1 VTKDQCPWCGAY
13 LHDYGDVGPLHMKD
27 GRSVNA
33 CELIQLRALRNQLV
47 DFAVEPYKNTD
58 DPDVKLLD
66 WNTLGP
72 IIDRACELKQ
82 KQASI

>member
-1 VTKDQCPWCGAY
+1 MKCKWCGAD

-33 CELIQLRALRNQLV
+33 CELIQLRALRDQLV
-47 DFAVEPYKNTD
+47 AFAVEPYKSKD

-66 WNTLGP
+66 WETLGP
-72 IIDRACELKQ
+72 IIDRACELNQ
-82 KQASI
+82 QSSGRQT